1 MKDTDL
7 KGKPKED
14 LVLDV
19 VIMVDTMEVIM
30 EATIVHIG
38 LDLHLGVLDLDFTL
52 VLPVLEFLLV
62 EAGTEAVM
70 EAAMEALVED
80 FMAKN
85 NELLCANNKSGLVY
99 GLYIT
104 TKHSSSAMCIIYTA
118 HFSSQHQQCF
128 PRFGYLDGYMT
139 RETILM
145 QKRIDLF

>member
-1 MKDTDL
+1 M
-7 KGKPKED
+7 ED
-14 LVLDV
+14 
-19 VIMVDTMEVIM
+19 IT

-38 LDLHLGVLDLDFTL
+38 LVLHLGVLDLVFIL
-52 VLPVLEFLLV
+52 VLLVLEFLLV
-62 EAGTEAVM
+62 VAAALVAGL
-70 EAAMEALVED
+70 EAAMED

-128 PRFGYLDGYMT
+128 PRFGYLDWYMT
-139 RETILM
+139 RKTILM
-145 QKRIDLF
+145 QKRIDLGILILFSFG

>member
-1 MKDTDL
+1 MKNNDL
-7 KGKPKED
+7 NEKPKED

-62 EAGTEAVM
+62 EAGTEA
-70 EAAMEALVED
+70 AMEALVED

-85 NELLCANNKSGLVY
+85 NEPLCANNKSGLVY

-104 TKHSSSAMCIIYTA
+104 TKHSM
-118 HFSSQHQQCF
+118 
-128 PRFGYLDGYMT
+128 
-139 RETILM
+139 
-145 QKRIDLF
+145 

>member
-1 MKDTDL
+1 MKNNDL
-7 KGKPKED
+7 NEKPKED

-30 EATIVHIG
+30 AVTIVHIG

-85 NELLCANNKSGLVY
+85 NEPLCANNKSGLVY

-104 TKHSSSAMCIIYTA
+104 TKHSM
-118 HFSSQHQQCF
+118 
-128 PRFGYLDGYMT
+128 
-139 RETILM
+139 
-145 QKRIDLF
+145 

>member
-1 MKDTDL
+1 MKNNDL
-7 KGKPKED
+7 NEKPKED

-30 EATIVHIG
+30 EVTIVHIG

-52 VLPVLEFLLV
+52 VLPALEFLLV

-70 EAAMEALVED
+70 EALVED

-85 NELLCANNKSGLVY
+85 NEPLCANNKSGLVY

-104 TKHSSSAMCIIYTA
+104 TKHSM
-118 HFSSQHQQCF
+118 
-128 PRFGYLDGYMT
+128 
-139 RETILM
+139 
-145 QKRIDLF
+145 

>member
-1 MKDTDL
+1 MRDCDL
-7 KGKPKED
+7 NEK
-14 LVLDV
+14 LV
-19 VIMVDTMEVIM
+19 VIMEVTMEDIT

-38 LDLHLGVLDLDFTL
+38 LVLHLGVLDLVFIL
-52 VLPVLEFLLV
+52 VLLVLEFLLAV
-62 EAGTEAVM
+62 AAALVAGL
-70 EAAMEALVED
+70 EAAMED

-118 HFSSQHQQCF
+118 QFSSQHQKCF